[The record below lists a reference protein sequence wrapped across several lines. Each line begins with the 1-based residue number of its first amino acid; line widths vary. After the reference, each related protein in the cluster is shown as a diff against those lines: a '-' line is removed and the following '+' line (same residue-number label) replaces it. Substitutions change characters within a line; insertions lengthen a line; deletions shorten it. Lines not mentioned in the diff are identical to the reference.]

1 MLGVAIYCDGA
12 AVGGAV
18 DVLTLRCL
26 SDVEFELEKSLE
38 VYGAFSRGG
47 FQRPPGEIIT
57 ARELM

>member
-1 MLGVAIYCDGA
+1 M
-12 AVGGAV
+12 
-18 DVLTLRCL
+18 LTLRCL